1 MLSDQDFERLA
12 GDALESVSAR
22 LGEAAGDWDFDVDL
36 NQGALTIEFD
46 DPRERFVASPNG
58 PVRQIWVSAHVRSY
72 KLDWIEARQA
82 FVLASTGQTLEDLL
96 VEAIRKRLPDFS
108 LPG

>member
-1 MLSDQDFERLA
+1 MLSDNDFQRLA
-12 GDALESVSAR
+12 GQALEAVSTR
-22 LGEAAGDWDFDVDL
+22 IGEAAGDWDFDVDL

-58 PVRQIWVSAHVRSY
+58 PVRQIWISAHVKSY
-72 KLDWIEARQA
+72 KLDWDDARQA
-82 FVLASTGQTLEDLL
+82 FVLPSSGQTLEDLL
-96 VEAIRKRLPDFS
+96 VEAIRKRLPAFS